1 MEIPLKNTI
10 QDNIKELFDN
20 ASYYSRHSDD
30 IWITTL
36 ATVIVIGIVIYLYI
50 KSTIAGE
57 KANWEYNKCNPLYMP
72 FASMINGGSDDMN
85 GDNLKNCFK
94 DLTRSI
100 ANDAMGPINA
110 SANMF
115 SATLETLSAM
125 SASVQEYIMYLY
137 SLILAFFKEL
147 MLRVQRIAGENII
160 IFTKI
165 NNFLHSV
172 LGFIS
177 LLYYNLTVIID
188 SIKLIFPMMALSFLM
203 GVIMP
208 AIVTLV
214 VAMVLMAI
222 FFAIWTFLGGP
233 QAFFIGAWALAP
245 SIIWLIVVIFMTI
258 FVTFLLILYAIFS
271 ETCNNILRRLLSPV
285 SSNDDE
291 MEFKDPPPEPE

>member
-36 ATVIVIGIVIYLYI
+36 ATVVVIGLVIYLYI
-50 KSTIAGE
+50 KSTFAGE

-85 GDNLKNCFK
+85 EDNLKNCFK

-110 SANMF
+110 SSNMF
-115 SATLETLSAM
+115 SSILETLSAM

-165 NNFLHSV
+165 NNFIGNI
-172 LGFIS
+172 LGFVS
-177 LLYYNLTVIID
+177 LMYYNLTVIID
-188 SIKLIFPMMALSFLM
+188 SIKLIFPMMALSFLI

-208 AIVTLV
+208 AIVSLV
-214 VAMVLMAI
+214 VSIVLLAVFYVI
-222 FFAIWTFLGGP
+222 AVTLSPVFCIGCWAWGP
-233 QAFFIGAWALAP
+233 VA
-245 SIIWLIVVIFMTI
+245 IWLIVVIFMTI
-258 FVTFLLILYAIFS
+258 FVIFILTLYVIFS
-271 ETCNNILRRLLSPV
+271 ETCNNILRKLLAPIST
-285 SSNDDE
+285 DDDK

>member
-36 ATVIVIGIVIYLYI
+36 ATVIVIGLVIYLYI
-50 KSTIAGE
+50 KSTFAGE

-165 NNFLHSV
+165 NNFLGNV

-177 LLYYNLTVIID
+177 LMYYNLTVIID
-188 SIKLIFPMMALSFLM
+188 SIKLIFPMMALSFLI

-208 AIVTLV
+208 AIVSLV
-214 VAMVLMAI
+214 VSIVLLAVFYVI
-222 FFAIWTFLGGP
+222 AVTLSPVFCIGCWAWGP
-233 QAFFIGAWALAP
+233 VA
-245 SIIWLIVVIFMTI
+245 IWLIVVIFMTI
-258 FVTFLLILYAIFS
+258 FVIFILTLYVIFS
-271 ETCNNILRRLLSPV
+271 ETCNNILRRLLKPV
-285 SSNDDE
+285 SSSDE
-291 MEFKDPPPEPE
+291 PMEFKDPPPEPE